1 MKKRLRAAII
11 PLLFVGLT
19 VYFGINAIRGSR
31 GLRAQ
36 IMDRRILA
44 GAQTRLTGVQARRAF
59 WQAKVDGL
67 RDSGIE
73 ADMLNLR
80 AREVLNLANP
90 ADLVL
95 PLRRAT
101 RPTPQK

>member
-1 MKKRLRAAII
+1 MKKRLRTAII

-73 ADMLNLR
+73 ADMLNQR

-95 PLRRAT
+95 PLHRAT
-101 RPTPQK
+101 RPAPQK